1 MNAIS
6 TSGPLFDSPTSS
18 LHGVVRGPSRVTGLD
33 GVEVVW
39 RNVVLSD
46 DTFHGV
52 NLYAAARR
60 WCACVTDTAFV
71 RIEALGSAGH
81 LVSVLRFV
89 GADRG
94 ELVTVCLR
102 AGDEVAAR
110 SLQSALLDVESVV
123 VLGHALE
130 VLDGHL
136 PFASRIVERRSALS
150 IRVHEY
156 GMLQAL
162 RDEAWMTARRV
173 RGHVNIADALEMA
186 WFVDRA
192 ESEVFSLVA
201 LAKKSPSL
209 H

>member
-52 NLYAAARR
+52 NLYDAARR

-136 PFASRIVERRSALS
+136 PLASRIVERRSALS

-156 GMLQAL
+156 GML
-162 RDEAWMTARRV
+162 
-173 RGHVNIADALEMA
+173 
-186 WFVDRA
+186 
-192 ESEVFSLVA
+192 
-201 LAKKSPSL
+201 
-209 H
+209 